1 MQYPYPDRPMN
12 GDRWWPM
19 DWDGERGRNVCMN
32 FTRIYG
38 TSGKVLYEA
47 DLSDAPKGGVIS
59 WNEHHLYNLWFNVDI
74 VGDYRE
80 DILVQMPEGSV
91 RVYVNTKTPPGRKPC
106 KWQDRAYQMLQA
118 PGDYRY
124 FIRTLYETQGPR

>member
-1 MQYPYPDRPMN
+1 
-12 GDRWWPM
+12 
-19 DWDGERGRNVCMN
+19 V
-32 FTRIYG
+32 
-38 TSGKVLYEA
+38 
-47 DLSDAPKGGVIS
+47 DLSDAPKGDVIP
-59 WNEHHLYNLWFNVDI
+59 WNEHHLYNLWFNVDL

-80 DILVQMPEGSV
+80 DIPVQMPDGSV

-124 FIRTLYETQGPR
+124 FIRTLYEPQGPLAVRKER